1 MKKFKYQSALSIFCV
16 CLITIFLNSCSED
29 DEGLAPYVGSPSL
42 STIIVEENSFKPK
55 ITWVGGFT
63 TVLGVNR
70 GENAVLD
77 SSLIWL
83 IKADANTLRYPI
95 QFGQLPNGVDDLTT
109 QYGGKALDSLNEDED
124 YTFWV
129 MHQSAWDQ
137 VSGETGKF
145 FVIDSLLKDGQALAN
160 ADTVKLSGSFFANFA
175 KRLDVFINIEGVSTF
190 GQLATISILE
200 NRSNKPLIDWEI
212 IQSGVNDSMISAIG
226 LVEGNQY
233 NAGNLLWEVYSEDTT
248 GSQPAYGTLNI
259 ISAPLNIGDSLGT
272 QTKVFQSFD
281 LEGLERNKTYYI
293 WIANNIWDGE
303 NRLRFASGYAF
314 ATFNVK

>member
-1 MKKFKYQSALSIFCV
+1 MKKFKYQSALSIFSV
-16 CLITIFLNSCSED
+16 FLIAISLNSCSED
-29 DEGLAPYVGSPSL
+29 DEGLAPYVGGPSL
-42 STIIVEENSFKPK
+42 STIAVEENSFKPK
-55 ITWVGGFT
+55 ITWVGGYT

-70 GENAVLD
+70 GEDSALD

-83 IKADANTLRYPI
+83 IKADANTLRYPV
-95 QFGQLPNGVDDLTT
+95 QFGQLPNGVVDLTT
-109 QYGGKALDSLNEDED
+109 QYGGKVLDSLNEDEN

-137 VSGETGKF
+137 VSGETGKILI
-145 FVIDSLLKDGQALAN
+145 VDSLLNDGQVLAI

-175 KRLDVFINIEGVSTF
+175 KRLDVFININGVSTF
-190 GQLATISILE
+190 GQLATISISE
-200 NRSNKPLIDWEI
+200 TRSNKPIINWKI
-212 IQSGVNDSMISAIG
+212 IQSGVTDSLISAIG

-233 NAGNLLWEVYSEDTT
+233 NAGNVLWEVYSEDTT

-259 ISAPLNIGDSLGT
+259 ISSPLNIGDSLGT

-303 NRLRFASGYAF
+303 NRLRFAPGYAF